1 LVTAAAATAGKLGR
15 PRQVEDDAV
24 FAAMGNV
31 LLRVGWARLTLIL
44 VAREL
49 SITPAALRQR
59 FGAKHDLLV
68 AFYAWGTA
76 RLEASLADPAA
87 ADRGG
92 SPLEALRAMVSNSIA
107 GLSTPQQMVNA
118 MSAFTEVA
126 TEADLRPMAQER
138 FALTLGG
145 LETALD
151 QAIARGELAGIQA
164 ATLAHQL
171 QISLAGASL
180 VWSITG
186 QGALGAELLAVADL
200 VLAPYLRGLIPP
212 VRRLPTRSTRSV

>member
-1 LVTAAAATAGKLGR
+1 
-15 PRQVEDDAV
+15 
-24 FAAMGNV
+24 
-31 LLRVGWARLTLIL
+31 
-44 VAREL
+44 
-49 SITPAALRQR
+49 
-59 FGAKHDLLV
+59 
-68 AFYAWGTA
+68 
-76 RLEASLADPAA
+76 
-87 ADRGG
+87 
-92 SPLEALRAMVSNSIA
+92 MVSNSIA